1 MNHPRLG
8 TRWRSTEIPLA
19 PVQCSDPR
27 FTTWITSKYRWG
39 SRRSKRAQL
48 VFLVRPSLV
57 AGRRHGLVLRGVY
70 FYPLASRPVDFAVM
84 LNIHMAWP
92 ATQKLSVL
100 SLNTSGFRGRDAS
113 PAAYHGNVWTEVG
126 LPHGESD
133 ARPSSLRAFRRRGS
147 SDLAQ
152 LVGRSAAGGLALRS
166 LRPAKYPSSI
176 DAATTQRVREPVHW
190 LRLLSDEDLRPAH
203 GEIARSLPTSLHWL
217 RQTDRGHLERI
228 DAERLQRRPMVS
240 FIAGLS
246 PRMRMGQHGTVGLRP
261 KIIPRSLLFSP
272 ASNRGEGGAFAPRG
286 MKIGV
291 LRIAPRERSFES
303 PSALTGQHMSLLPRM
318 RPQGRLQGGAA
329 GLGRRGPPMIWRE
342 APEAAAGE
350 SADRD
355 QRGIND
361 APIPTQKMPPTP
373 GTTGVDP
380 AIDLGRLTAQVYE
393 LIERKFR
400 IERIRRGL

>member
-8 TRWRSTEIPLA
+8 TRRQSTKIPLA

-27 FTTWITSKYRWG
+27 FTAWITSKYRWD

-48 VFLVRPSLV
+48 VFLVKPALV
-57 AGRRHGLVLRGVY
+57 AGRRRRLFLRRVY
-70 FYPLASRPVDFAVM
+70 FYPLASRSVDFTVT
-84 LNIHMAWP
+84 LNVHMAWP
-92 ATQKLSVL
+92 ASQKVSVL
-100 SLNTSGFRGRDAS
+100 SWNASGFRARDAS
-113 PAAYHGNVWTEVG
+113 PAADHEKIWTEAG
-126 LPHGESD
+126 LPRGESD
-133 ARPSSLRAFRRRGS
+133 ARPISLRAFRGPGS
-147 SDLAQ
+147 SDPAR
-152 LVGRSAAGGLALRS
+152 LVRWSAAGGLALRS
-166 LRPAKYPSSI
+166 LPPAKYPGSI

-190 LRLLSDEDLRPAH
+190 LRRLSGEDLRSVH
-203 GEIARSLPTSLHWL
+203 GEMARSSRPSLSWL
-217 RQTDRGHLERI
+217 RQTGRGHLTRI
-228 DAERLQRRPMVS
+228 DS
-240 FIAGLS
+240 KS
-246 PRMRMGQHGTVGLRP
+246 
-261 KIIPRSLLFSP
+261 IPRSPLFSP
-272 ASNRGEGGAFAPRG
+272 TSNGEEGEAFAPRRA
-286 MKIGV
+286 KIGV
-291 LRIAPRERSFES
+291 LRAALPERSFDS
-303 PSALTGQHMSLLPRM
+303 LSAPAGRHMSLLPRM

-329 GLGRRGPPMIWRE
+329 GLGRRGPSMIWRE

-355 QRGIND
+355 RPIIND